1 SSSQNENSSNSGSD
15 ASGGGSGSEN
25 NDDIK
30 NIPCD
35 FCYIFG
41 MMAKIMKWVNS
52 KPSNNSSGF
61 TGASY
66 DFALGGGWK
75 FNLGLVWDD
84 SGGLGIYYGAG
95 ATIGLASSIGL
106 EGGNIS
112 LTTPSGF
119 TVDNFAG
126 TSASWDFSLGSA
138 GYSRGGTIDTNRF
151 RAIER
156 MNWSNFGDADR
167 GYITNSGSISKGG
180 WIKGRL
186 GAGANWS
193 QTYTGVLRIK

>member
-1 SSSQNENSSNSGSD
+1 
-15 ASGGGSGSEN
+15 
-25 NDDIK
+25 
-30 NIPCD
+30 
-35 FCYIFG
+35 

-112 LTTPSGF
+112 PTTPSGF

-193 QTYTGVLRIK
+193 QTYTGVFVSFP